1 MCITMYHNPRW
12 GKSRKTLQLLRD
24 NGHEPNIIEY
34 LKNPPSANDI
44 NTICKLLCKDP
55 IDIIRTS
62 EKLYRDLNINDMDW
76 DNDDL
81 INAMV
86 KFPKLLER
94 PIVIRG
100 EKGIIGRP
108 PEKVLELL

>member
-1 MCITMYHNPRW
+1 
-12 GKSRKTLQLLRD
+12 LRD

-44 NTICKLLCKDP
+44 YTICKFLSKDP
-55 IDIIRTS
+55 INIIRTS

-76 DNDDL
+76 DDDDL
-81 INAMV
+81 IIALV
-86 KFPKLLER
+86 EFPKLLER

>member
-1 MCITMYHNPRW
+1 M
-12 GKSRKTLQLLRD
+12 RD

-44 NTICKLLCKDP
+44 YTICKFLSKDP
-55 IDIIRTS
+55 INIIRTS
-62 EKLYRDLNINDMDW
+62 EKLYKDLNINDMDW

-108 PEKVLELL
+108 PVKVLELL

>member
-1 MCITMYHNPRW
+1 M
-12 GKSRKTLQLLRD
+12 RD
-24 NGHEPNIIEY
+24 NGNEPNIIEY

-44 NTICKLLCKDP
+44 YTICKFLSKDP
-55 IDIIRTS
+55 INIIRTS
-62 EKLYRDLNINDMDW
+62 EKLYKDLNINDMDW

>member
-55 IDIIRTS
+55 INIIRTS
-62 EKLYRDLNINDMDW
+62 EKLYKDLNINDMDW
-76 DNDDL
+76 DDDDL
-81 INAMV
+81 IIALV
-86 KFPKLLER
+86 EFPKLLER

>member
-1 MCITMYHNPRW
+1 M
-12 GKSRKTLQLLRD
+12 RD

-44 NTICKLLCKDP
+44 NTICNLLCKDP

-76 DNDDL
+76 DDDDL
-81 INAMV
+81 IIALV
-86 KFPKLLER
+86 EFPKLLER

>member
-1 MCITMYHNPRW
+1 M
-12 GKSRKTLQLLRD
+12 RD

-62 EKLYRDLNINDMDW
+62 KKLYRDLNINDMDW
-76 DNDDL
+76 DDDDL
-81 INAMV
+81 IIALV
-86 KFPKLLER
+86 EFPKLLER

-100 EKGIIGRP
+100 GKGIIGRP